1 MKKVSIIIPL
11 YNVLEYAYASI
22 ASAVNQSYSEVEV
35 VLVDDGS
42 FDGTQRICEQFAVNS
57 EKVVLVK
64 KINGGL
70 SSARNAG
77 FDASSGEY
85 ILFLDGDDLLDLNA
99 ISDLMNIAEKED
111 SDLIVFP
118 YARIEKQGSYIAKR
132 SSEFERLTSQE
143 LLRRLLLLEGETGSA
158 CGKLFSRALLDEVR
172 FPEGQLFEDFGI
184 VASVLA
190 RSTRPCIASSPL
202 YGYVVREGS
211 ITRVDSYG
219 ASHWTGMMASLEMTK
234 RVIHAYA
241 SHLVEE
247 YSCFEL
253 FCIMRL
259 VGRSRIS
266 FVKEHYSWALGFS
279 MRKRAV
285 GVLFRRYVS
294 AAWKLRCAL
303 YGASP
308 RLYRN
313 MYMLYDRAMS

>member
-11 YNVLEYAYASI
+11 YNVLEYVYASI

-219 ASHWTGMMASLEMTK
+219 ASHL
-234 RVIHAYA
+234 
-241 SHLVEE
+241 
-247 YSCFEL
+247 
-253 FCIMRL
+253 
-259 VGRSRIS
+259 
-266 FVKEHYSWALGFS
+266 
-279 MRKRAV
+279 
-285 GVLFRRYVS
+285 
-294 AAWKLRCAL
+294 
-303 YGASP
+303 
-308 RLYRN
+308 
-313 MYMLYDRAMS
+313 D

>member
-11 YNVLEYAYASI
+11 YNVLEYVYASI

-172 FPEGQLFEDFGI
+172 FPEATF
-184 VASVLA
+184 
-190 RSTRPCIASSPL
+190 
-202 YGYVVREGS
+202 
-211 ITRVDSYG
+211 
-219 ASHWTGMMASLEMTK
+219 
-234 RVIHAYA
+234 
-241 SHLVEE
+241 
-247 YSCFEL
+247 
-253 FCIMRL
+253 
-259 VGRSRIS
+259 
-266 FVKEHYSWALGFS
+266 
-279 MRKRAV
+279 
-285 GVLFRRYVS
+285 
-294 AAWKLRCAL
+294 
-303 YGASP
+303 
-308 RLYRN
+308 
-313 MYMLYDRAMS
+313 